1 MCGLTGAI
9 NIDIEDNQLNS
20 ILAKLNHRG
29 PDDKGYFFSKNN
41 NSSIFFVHNRLEIL
55 DISNGK
61 QPMISNDGRYSLVYN
76 GEIYNFT
83 ELRKKLENLGYKFI
97 TDHSDTEVLIH
108 GFIEWGKKLP
118 EFLNGMWSFAIYDKK
133 KNNLFLSRDRFG
145 EKPLFYFF
153 NGSKFIFS
161 SELSGITQFK
171 KIDFNLNIL
180 NLKKY
185 CAHGYFPLT
194 TTPYN
199 NIFKLAAGHNLLLD
213 ISSMKMSVEKYWDY
227 SIEPDYSISEN
238 EWKEK
243 IFSLLEKSVKQ
254 RLVADAPVG
263 VFLSGGLDSS
273 IIAYLAQ
280 KNSKNKLNTFA
291 INFKEKS
298 FDESKYSN
306 YFSKKINS
314 SHHQQLI
321 NPNNI
326 ESICSEY
333 FSKIDE
339 PISDSSLI
347 SYYLLCK
354 FSQKKIKVALGGDA
368 ADELFAGYDTF
379 KAIKYIKI
387 MKILK
392 LSEKNPL
399 IKFFISKMSSKN
411 SNMNLKFKLDR
422 LIRYDEK
429 NLETAHVKWLS
440 PMTKEEI
447 KEIFEEKTSD
457 EELYSE
463 AINLWQTN
471 NYNNNIDKSLEFYTK
486 IFLQDQI
493 LVKTD
498 RLSMMHGLEVRSPF
512 LDKDLVDTIR
522 KIPSKLKLN
531 KSIGKYILKKTFED
545 KLGKS
550 FVNRKK
556 MGFTAPLSK
565 WFMKNSDTQ
574 KLKSKLLKNKQE
586 IYDLKLKEHRLN
598 IRENRIYLWNIMNLD
613 NFLVKINL

>member
-1 MCGLTGAI
+1 
-9 NIDIEDNQLNS
+9 
-20 ILAKLNHRG
+20 
-29 PDDKGYFFSKNN
+29 
-41 NSSIFFVHNRLEIL
+41 
-55 DISNGK
+55 
-61 QPMISNDGRYSLVYN
+61 
-76 GEIYNFT
+76 
-83 ELRKKLENLGYKFI
+83 
-97 TDHSDTEVLIH
+97 
-108 GFIEWGKKLP
+108 
-118 EFLNGMWSFAIYDKK
+118 
-133 KNNLFLSRDRFG
+133 
-145 EKPLFYFF
+145 
-153 NGSKFIFS
+153 
-161 SELSGITQFK
+161 
-171 KIDFNLNIL
+171 
-180 NLKKY
+180 
-185 CAHGYFPLT
+185 
-194 TTPYN
+194 
-199 NIFKLAAGHNLLLD
+199 
-213 ISSMKMSVEKYWDY
+213 MKMSVEKYWDY
-227 SIEPDYSISEN
+227 SIEPDYSILEN

-243 IFSLLEKSVKQ
+243 IFYLLEKSVKQ
-254 RLVADAPVG
+254 RLVADVPVG

-306 YFSKKINS
+306 YLSKKINS

-321 NPNNI
+321 DPNNI

-440 PMTKEEI
+440 PMTKKEI

-512 LDKDLVDTIR
+512 LDKDLVDIIR

-550 FVNRKK
+550 FTNRKK

-613 NFLVKINL
+613 NFLHKINF